1 MLNWTMFILFAAV
14 VAGILGF
21 SGIAGAATVFAQA
34 LFLVCLGLFAV
45 TALVFGRRVTTT
57 PRL

>member
-1 MLNWTMFILFAAV
+1 MLNWTIFFLFAAV

-34 LFLVCLGLFAV
+34 LFFVCLGLLAV
-45 TALVFGRRVTTT
+45 TALVFGRRVTT
-57 PRL
+57 